1 MKVKIHD
8 DSLRLKNYEIKREQF
23 QENRIFRTSTSQFCK
38 ELNGTGKEE
47 NESPDPGEATKF
59 WSDIWNVPSTHNQD
73 ARWLQRVK
81 QELTD
86 VEKQELLRSRLKG
99 SGNVFQECQIGRLLE
114 TRWCAWV
121 LVKDGKFA

>member
-1 MKVKIHD
+1 M
-8 DSLRLKNYEIKREQF
+8 
-23 QENRIFRTSTSQFCK
+23 
-38 ELNGTGKEE
+38 
-47 NESPDPGEATKF
+47 
-59 WSDIWNVPSTHNQD
+59 
-73 ARWLQRVK
+73 K